1 MADTLFQGS
10 SVKRFTFQFG
20 SFICSVKFDGSICV
34 GPSIRLSLLRSH
46 RSVRPFVLLSL
57 LPQSLLPPLRP
68 SFCPLSRPSLY
79 LSILHFVHYERQ
91 SSSFYPPIGLSITP
105 SVLHR
110 CSDTVRPSIFP
121 RSSLR
126 PSIRR
131 YVRAP
136 VRRPCPVYHRVTRTS
151 ICFLPVYPPLGS
163 SVCSCICLCLCFGIG
178 LSVSL
183 IWPLS
188 FYGASVAVRL
198 CSLSPLFFSSNFYK
212 VTLKFT
218 KNDLSSQT
226 LGLSGPSERRE
237 RREKLND

>member
-1 MADTLFQGS
+1 MSRDPLISGCLARDTLLPICGIKRKNFWELKICIIFGGFFLLADTLFQGS

-131 YVRAP
+131 YVRA
-136 VRRPCPVYHRVTRTS
+136 
-151 ICFLPVYPPLGS
+151 
-163 SVCSCICLCLCFGIG
+163 
-178 LSVSL
+178 
-183 IWPLS
+183 
-188 FYGASVAVRL
+188 
-198 CSLSPLFFSSNFYK
+198 
-212 VTLKFT
+212 
-218 KNDLSSQT
+218 
-226 LGLSGPSERRE
+226 
-237 RREKLND
+237 